1 MKLNDPETAIKAIE
15 ELTKLNKKAEDER
28 LAYMRKKQEDKYQL
42 IEENKKAQIKAINEE
57 EKEYNKKYGATSASK
72 SAFEKRRETVRLNA
86 QFDKEQLDKE
96 FKQWKDDFEN
106 GNNKIKFDIEMASLN
121 HQLEITDDVNKK
133 LEIQKTIRQKIIE
146 QQKEELELE
155 KQQAIKEKFGEQALK
170 DYLAG
175 TSTNA
180 QVKEVAQGYDEK
192 INLSTQQMEQENEIT
207 DYAERLQRYEEYANG
222 VIEIEKRKAEN
233 LRALASGDSV
243 ATREEIEI
251 ASDLE
256 KEQLAK
262 DLGIEDIPTDI
273 MNLINEITT
282 SSIKNIK
289 QNLDKV
295 LEELEKNKKEAEA
308 NIAKANEL
316 ELSYK
321 EEENKLQEEQNAI
334 NQIEDPNAK
343 KEAQIA
349 LDEKLAELEQK
360 RSVNTQALIT
370 NQNRLSAIT
379 ATAKKVN
386 EEYKKS
392 LENLDPAQQ
401 HWEQTMAKVGNASA
415 TLKMVSQSIRLV
427 QQEFGDLL
435 SEGANDAMSTILL
448 ISDVTTGMLDGVKFS
463 ALASKEGI
471 KSVEGASAI
480 LAIISAAIQVVM
492 AIVNVL
498 MKYFSA
504 EAKQKA
510 QMEEYKRRIDSMTE
524 SRKKFEE
531 SFKDTTGIDYW
542 QNMAESV
549 EYYQREID
557 AATRAQKDAQ
567 EFYDRQ
573 VEKYGEDSKKAQEA
587 KESLD
592 EQTSVTDEKVEAQA
606 ERIKEVFEQ
615 MVTTN
620 VTSFG
625 ESMADALVSAFSN
638 GLDGMNKAWEDTIN
652 DMIKSMLTQRMALQ
666 LTDQF
671 EDAFSYLE
679 TATSTD
685 HGRDATI
692 SDYEMQ
698 QFLAKMD
705 SAKNGAMAIGEEY
718 QKLFAEM
725 GLLDDADIEAESK
738 GFQTMSQD
746 TADELN
752 GRFTALQIIGAGIQM
767 SAQGIATSVEDI
779 ARINMGIQGGVTE
792 LANNSSVAL
801 QIAQNQLNELRI
813 ISENTA
819 MLTETNSRLKQIQD
833 NTARL

>member
-1 MKLNDPETAIKAIE
+1 MSVLDSKTSSITEQAEAYRQLQKHVKSLEGISLAEYQSYDQDKKNEIKKQYEKEQSEKIEQNKIDEAKKNMDEKNSSIFSTKKERDDARKIYVDLINEKKAREENARVAQLSKEEQVKYYEELIQKEIEQKEVMAQSKKNYEKNSNWLHDYTWYINDLTEKIDKSNSKIKLCQSTIASLNNTPIEVKTKSTFDDMIKDAQSSIEGFDVESIKAYKEWYNNGAKRTKKGGYVIDATNLSQQQVKDIVAIDKLLNKYNQGKKGSKEYSDILKLNDPETAIKAIE

-510 QMEEYKRRIDSMTE
+510 QMEEYNRRID
-524 SRKKFEE
+524 
-531 SFKDTTGIDYW
+531 
-542 QNMAESV
+542 
-549 EYYQREID
+549 
-557 AATRAQKDAQ
+557 
-567 EFYDRQ
+567 
-573 VEKYGEDSKKAQEA
+573 
-587 KESLD
+587 
-592 EQTSVTDEKVEAQA
+592 
-606 ERIKEVFEQ
+606 
-615 MVTTN
+615 
-620 VTSFG
+620 
-625 ESMADALVSAFSN
+625 
-638 GLDGMNKAWEDTIN
+638 
-652 DMIKSMLTQRMALQ
+652 
-666 LTDQF
+666 
-671 EDAFSYLE
+671 
-679 TATSTD
+679 
-685 HGRDATI
+685 
-692 SDYEMQ
+692 
-698 QFLAKMD
+698 
-705 SAKNGAMAIGEEY
+705 
-718 QKLFAEM
+718 
-725 GLLDDADIEAESK
+725 
-738 GFQTMSQD
+738 
-746 TADELN
+746 
-752 GRFTALQIIGAGIQM
+752 
-767 SAQGIATSVEDI
+767 
-779 ARINMGIQGGVTE
+779 
-792 LANNSSVAL
+792 
-801 QIAQNQLNELRI
+801 
-813 ISENTA
+813 
-819 MLTETNSRLKQIQD
+819 
-833 NTARL
+833 